1 MRGARPVLGFFLP
14 LGVIAIL
21 ATLLVY
27 SLIGLAQTERKMR
40 LDASTNMIW
49 VLSRAESASL
59 RFAQALARSELGT
72 GSQDDLTLRY
82 AILLSRLGLIDEG
95 PQRRRMIALGYEAE
109 LEQTIQAARAI
120 EPLVSTAA
128 AADFPHARDTAE
140 SIAVWLGRAANAAMV
155 AEWNELGGQLDQYR
169 DEIWQIIVWLVGIA
183 IAGGILSAFLIH
195 SLVVSRRRTE
205 LLYRERDFS
214 SLLVASSGEGILA
227 FDRNLRCTLW
237 NDAMQRLIGWSAE
250 RAVGKTLG
258 DISGFFA
265 VDGVARRFRE
275 ALNGTSSSMSD
286 KALFQPDTPDAR
298 YVDMRCF
305 PLKDDEG
312 IIGAIAFI
320 GDVTERHA
328 AQRELARH
336 RDHLEE
342 LVAARTRELIAAL
355 ERERAA
361 AELYSNFATMV
372 SHQFRTP
379 LAIVDSTLQRLIRR
393 NEHVTADEMVARA
406 HTARGAIERLT
417 RLVESTLDAARL
429 DAGQIELSSGPCE
442 INALVAAVCARQR
455 EETSDR
461 EIVFKP
467 ATDTALS
474 VMCDPAH
481 AEHALANLVS
491 NAVKYSP
498 PQAPVRVDIEASPTH
513 VHCLV
518 HSEGDPI
525 PDADRDK
532 LFERYFRGRNSAG
545 KVGIGVGLYM
555 ARALAR
561 MQGGDVELVDSGR
574 DGTVFALV
582 LPLLGATAS
591 AKVPD
596 RPEG

>member
-72 GSQDDLTLRY
+72 GSQDDLKLRY
-82 AILLSRLGLIDEG
+82 SILLSRLGLINEG

-109 LEQTIQAARAI
+109 LEQTIRAGREI
-120 EPLVSTAA
+120 EPLVSNAA
-128 AADFPHARDTAE
+128 SADLAQARDTAE

-355 ERERAA
+355 ERERAT

-498 PQAPVRVDIEASPTH
+498 PQAPVRVHTEATPTH
-513 VHCLV
+513 VRCLV
-518 HSEGDPI
+518 RSEGDPI
-525 PDADRDK
+525 PDAERDK

-582 LPLLGATAS
+582 LPLSGANAS
-591 AKVPD
+591 AEVQD